1 MAMNLKQERELNKL
15 LKENE
20 GIQARIDKGIDVRS
34 KTLEKQEKNHKK
46 INDLLKKHSTE
57 YTSLGKTIT
66 ESAKVSKQLVASGKD
81 QFGFSTS
88 ISKRVGKTLELTQ
101 GLIKARKIEDSL
113 AEKMNDIGENLIKQ
127 NYDLTGLAADRVEL
141 NEALAKA
148 EKDKNEDLEDNI
160 KSMLKGLD
168 AEQRRLH
175 INEAIE
181 KTVST
186 TDSLMGGMGS
196 TIKGFITNPLT
207 LAVAALMQFGATQE
221 AIAGQFG
228 AMGVTDFRQDL
239 VKSQTT
245 FKKLGMSAEDAM
257 KATSGLANNF
267 GVAFDE
273 ADELSETVARIA
285 KTTGTSVDES
295 IKLVGLFTQTQG
307 LTGAQAEN
315 LLLSTRQLAKA
326 NNVAPDQVLKDVAAN
341 TELFAKFSADG
352 GKNILEAA
360 VQARKLGL
368 SLDSVAKV
376 ADGLLNFQESLNA
389 EITASVMIGRQLNL
403 QKARE
408 LALNNDV
415 KGAMEEVVKQ
425 VGSEAE
431 FNKLNALE
439 RKALADAVGLEASEL
454 QKVVS
459 ASKEQKT
466 LAGAISDAT
475 SKIEIPEQ
483 TMTAIASLIASFQT
497 LGITLA
503 ESFGPTL
510 NFVVGTF
517 GMLIAGV
524 DKFIGMGPALL
535 GLLAAIK
542 GKAMATAIAKKA
554 QAIASFFAGAAE
566 GSISTKGFGTPIM
579 VGLATA
585 AIAKMTG
592 LLSGVN
598 VGDMFSPAKGV
609 TQVSTKEGGLFNLSP
624 NDDFVAAPGIAS
636 AVGAGGAPQFSAAL
650 ENTINNLN
658 QNIAAMRKDNE
669 SYFGFGGSVSADI
682 GTKVESKIVS
692 NLK

>member
-1 MAMNLKQERELNKL
+1 MAMNLKEERELNKL

-34 KTLEKQEKNHKK
+34 KTLEKQEENQKR

-57 YTSLGKTIT
+57 YTNLGKTIA
-66 ESAKVSKQLVASGKD
+66 SAAKVSKQLAASGKD

-88 ISKRVGKTLELTQ
+88 ISKTVGDTLKLTQ

-141 NEALAKA
+141 NEALAAA
-148 EKDKNEDLEDNI
+148 EKDKNEGLQDNI
-160 KSMLKGLD
+160 KSMLEGLD
-168 AEQRRLH
+168 AEEKRLRV
-175 INEAIE
+175 NKAIE
-181 KTVST
+181 DSVST
-186 TDSLMGGMGS
+186 ADGLLGGMGG
-196 TIKGFITNPLT
+196 TIKGFVTNPLT

-228 AMGVTDFRQDL
+228 AMGVTDFRNEL
-239 VKSQTT
+239 VRSQAEFTR
-245 FKKLGMSAEDAM
+245 LGLSGEDAL
-257 KATSGLANNF
+257 KATSDLANNF
-267 GVAFDE
+267 GIAFDE
-273 ADELSETVARIA
+273 ADELSGSVARIA
-285 KTTGTSVDES
+285 KTTGMSVDES
-295 IKLVGLFTQTQG
+295 GKLVGLLVKTQG
-307 LTGAQAEN
+307 LTGQQAED

-341 TELFAKFSADG
+341 TELFAKFSSDG

-368 SLDSVAKV
+368 NLDSVAKV
-376 ADGLLNFQESLNA
+376 ADGLLNFQESLNN

-466 LAGAISDAT
+466 LAGQIKDAT
-475 SKIEIPEQ
+475 GKIEIPEE
-483 TMTAIASLIASFQT
+483 TMTAIAELVANFKT
-497 LGITLA
+497 VGILLA
-503 ESFGPTL
+503 ESIGPALNGIVSLVNMVATPLQSIGALGPTL
-510 NFVVGTF
+510 VGIF
-517 GMLIAGV
+517 
-524 DKFIGMGPALL
+524 
-535 GLLAAIK
+535 AAIK
-542 GKAMATAIAKKA
+542 TNAIATALAERKGMLAK
-554 QAIASFFAGAAE
+554 IAGAAVAN
-566 GSISTKGFGTPIM
+566 PIKAM
-579 VGLATA
+579 VGVGLAAA
-585 AIAKMTG
+585 AITK
-592 LLSGVN
+592 LSSMVQN
-598 VGDMFSPAKGV
+598 VGDLSISNGRTMVTTAEGEMFR
-609 TQVSTKEGGLFNLSP
+609 LSP
-624 NDDFVAAPGIAS
+624 NDDLIAAPGIA
-636 AVGAGGAPQFSAAL
+636 GAMAGGGAPQISAAL

>member
-1 MAMNLKQERELNKL
+1 MTA
-15 LKENE
+15 
-20 GIQARIDKGIDVRS
+20 
-34 KTLEKQEKNHKK
+34 
-46 INDLLKKHSTE
+46 
-57 YTSLGKTIT
+57 
-66 ESAKVSKQLVASGKD
+66 
-81 QFGFSTS
+81 
-88 ISKRVGKTLELTQ
+88 
-101 GLIKARKIEDSL
+101 EDS
-113 AEKMNDIGENLIKQ
+113 N
-127 NYDLTGLAADRVEL
+127 
-141 NEALAKA
+141 KA
-148 EKDKNEDLEDNI
+148 ISE
-160 KSMLKGLD
+160 
-168 AEQRRLH
+168 
-175 INEAIE
+175 
-181 KTVST
+181 
-186 TDSLMGGMGS
+186 
-196 TIKGFITNPLT
+196 
-207 LAVAALMQFGATQE
+207 
-221 AIAGQFG
+221 
-228 AMGVTDFRQDL
+228 
-239 VKSQTT
+239 
-245 FKKLGMSAEDAM
+245 
-257 KATSGLANNF
+257 LANNF

-273 ADELSETVARIA
+273 ADELSRSVARIA
-285 KTTGTSVDES
+285 KTTGMSVEES
-295 IKLVGLFTQTQG
+295 TKLVGLFTQTQG

-368 SLDSVAKV
+368 GLDSVAKV

-483 TMTAIASLIASFQT
+483 TMTAIASLIASFQN

-510 NFVVGTF
+510 NFVVGAF
-517 GMLIAGV
+517 GMLIGGI

-535 GLLAAIK
+535 GLLVAIK
-542 GKAMATAIAKKA
+542 GQAIKTAIATKIK
-554 QAIASFFAGAAE
+554 AIAGFFSAAAQ
-566 GSISTKGFGTPIM
+566 GSLKTGGFGIPIM

-592 LLSGVN
+592 ALSGVS

-609 TQVSTKEGGLFNLSP
+609 TQVSTREGGLFNLSP

-636 AVGAGGAPQFSAAL
+636 AMAGGGASQVSAAL

-669 SYFGFGGSVSADI
+669 SYFGFGGSVSSDI